1 MTTTTQTVKTSGVRD
16 RRPLRFDTFER
27 MWADVERI
35 VASERAGTLR
45 RTGNWSVGQNFGHL
59 AAFIDFAYDGYPKR
73 PPLLIRLVIKPMK
86 RKFLHGSLPAGVKI
100 PGAEGGT
107 WGIEPLSLDEGLRRL
122 RAAWDRLRA
131 SPPTKPN
138 PIFGPLT
145 HDEWQQLHLR
155 HAELHLS
162 FLHPA

>member
-1 MTTTTQTVKTSGVRD
+1 MSTTAQTVNTGAVRD
-16 RRPLRFDTFER
+16 RRPLRFDTFEQ

-45 RTGNWSVGQNFGHL
+45 RTGNWKVGQTFGHL
-59 AAFIDFAYDGYPKR
+59 AAFINFAYDGYPKR
-73 PPLLIRLVIKPMK
+73 PPLLIRLLVKPMK
-86 RKFLHGSLPAGVKI
+86 RKFIHGSLPAGVKI

-107 WGIEPLSLDEGLRRL
+107 WGIEPLSVDDGVRVL

-145 HDEWQQLHLR
+145 HDEWQQMHLR